1 MMKNSVLNIFADK
14 CNGVLYKPFRY
25 CYETVAVQSIQYD
38 DIRKIEVKEK
48 GETETIRGNYV
59 DFSAKLGQYLGM
71 PLFQYFLDGS
81 RRTYKVDD
89 IAIGGKIYPIVAGQ
103 IFVACCERLNADKFR
118 NVAEVMQRKFVLAVP
133 DRINI
138 NDNPEREFFG
148 NLKEEFN
155 KQTLL
160 QRFDIQFDKV
170 LSYATDFDEKDEKK
184 QTKYEDRAVAKIQ
197 NEMVESEKE
206 VVSLLCKKNKLNNE
220 TYLIKDGSLAYS
232 ELRTIDKI
240 DRGTERANAFSKMT
254 KNYENVVGV
263 SKSFNPEL
271 YKQKNNGSMAKVIA
285 DLPLYARTTALRA
298 KFDGNE
304 FAVWY
309 IRIRDISHTD
319 NTFSGVVKVEKILVT
334 EEQKERGIN
343 SEEINL
349 ISINLINERNPVCYG
364 ADNRW
369 ANHLYPVFLTES
381 FVKSQYLSDVF
392 FLNLF

>member
-1 MMKNSVLNIFADK
+1 MKNSTLNLFADE
-14 CNGVLYKPFRY
+14 CGGRLYKPFRY

-38 DIRKIEVKEK
+38 DLRKIEAKEK
-48 GETETIRGNYV
+48 GETENIRGNYV
-59 DFSAKLGQYLGM
+59 NFSSKLQQNVGM

-89 IAIGGKIYPIVAGQ
+89 IAISGKIYPIVAGQ
-103 IFVACCERLNADKFR
+103 ISVACCERLNPDKFR

-133 DRINI
+133 DKINI
-138 NDNPEREFFG
+138 NDRPAREFFG
-148 NLKEEFN
+148 NLKEKFN
-155 KQTLL
+155 QQALL
-160 QRFDIQFDKV
+160 QRFSIQFDNV

-197 NEMVESEKE
+197 NEMVEAEKE
-206 VVSLLCKKNKLNNE
+206 VVNLLCKKNKLNNE

-232 ELRTIDKI
+232 ELRTIDKN
-240 DRGTERANAFSKMT
+240 DRGTERANAFSKMI

-271 YKQKNNGSMAKVIA
+271 YKQKNKGSMAEIIA
-285 DLPLYARTTALRA
+285 ELPLYARTVALRTT
-298 KFDGNE
+298 FDNND

-309 IRIRDISHTD
+309 VRIRSISHTD
-319 NTFSGVVKVEKILVT
+319 NPFSGVVKVEKILVT
-334 EEQKERGIN
+334 QEQKDRGIN